1 MVYQFKVSSTELSR
15 FQLLI
20 ELDGTHTFADFHNC
34 IQQACGYNS
43 DQLASF
49 FTQGARHGKQT
60 EISLLDSKFHKPNS
74 LCMTRTTIQ
83 SIINRKDQKMLYVFD
98 FFADRLFYVELTQIL
113 MGKTRLE
120 PSVIEQNGAA
130 PSQLLEEE
138 VMGQGPEVTKEE
150 ECLDYG
156 DLDDY
161 NEIFGEIEDL
171 TGGV

>member
-1 MVYQFKVSSTELSR
+1 MVYQFKITSTEVSD
-15 FQLLI
+15 FQLVI
-20 ELDGTHTFADFHNC
+20 ETDSNHTFAELHNC
-34 IQQACGYNS
+34 IQEACGFNQ

-49 FTQGARHGKQT
+49 FIRGIHCGKQI
-60 EISLLDSKFHKPNS
+60 EISQLDSGFNDLNS
-74 LCMTRTTIQ
+74 FCMMRTTNQ
-83 SIINRKDQKMLYVFD
+83 SLINTKNQKMLYVFD
-98 FFADRLFYVELTQIL
+98 FFTDRLFYVELTQIL

-120 PSVIEQNGAA
+120 PYVTGKHGNA

-138 VMGQGPEVTKEE
+138 VIGQELEVKKEE

-171 TGGV
+171 TGGI